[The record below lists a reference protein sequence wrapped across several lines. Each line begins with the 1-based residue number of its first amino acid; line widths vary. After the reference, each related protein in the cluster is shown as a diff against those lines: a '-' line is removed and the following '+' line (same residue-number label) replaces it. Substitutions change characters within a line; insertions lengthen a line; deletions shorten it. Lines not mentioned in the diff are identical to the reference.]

1 MRPAFST
8 NAIGCT
14 TPSANKDA
22 RASQNAVDETTAPT
36 VALRAPRDRAAS
48 IRSPTL
54 IRRAPT
60 PAAASR
66 PSHASVALRMPAQ
79 PAATSRASRDRRS
92 AAASLLSRSHRH
104 RRRTRNEPGGCTAGP
119 YMPTQPAADPV
130 PRLSPLVRP
139 LAPANP
145 CLLRGHRSAPPLAP
159 HATASAT
166 RPRFRSPRPTSAS
179 APLTPSSA
187 AQRDASP
194 AASPSSASATAR
206 SAATFPLPSSPS
218 TRPAAPA
225 QPSRLPNSAP
235 STSTASGYA

>member
-22 RASQNAVDETTAPT
+22 RASQNAVDETAAPT
-36 VALRAPRDRAAS
+36 VALRAPREPAAS
-48 IRSPTL
+48 IRSTAL

-66 PSHASVALRMPAQ
+66 PSRVCSRPARASTVRGHLSRLARPSA
-79 PAATSRASRDRRS
+79 PAAPRASRH
-92 AAASLLSRSHRH
+92 HRH
-104 RRRTRNEPGGCTAGP
+104 RRRARNESGGMYSRPAHGNAARSRPRPSPLTPRATAG
-119 YMPTQPAADPV
+119 TSQP
-130 PRLSPLVRP
+130 LP
-139 LAPANP
+139 LA
-145 CLLRGHRSAPPLAP
+145 RPPVRA
-159 HATASAT
+159 AS
-166 RPRFRSPRPTSAS
+166 RPSRNRQRHSPPRPTSAS
-179 APLTPSSA
+179 APPTPSRA

-206 SAATFPLPSSPS
+206 SAATLPLPSSPS